1 MPELPEVRAHAER
14 LTAALAGDVLAR
26 VEPLSFTALKTARPA
41 VDAAVGRPLD
51 GVDQRG
57 KYLLMRFGDLT
68 AVVHL
73 MQGGRLRL
81 DEKRARRPRGG
92 LVRWVFEDGA
102 ALLLTEAGTEKRAG
116 VWMVAGG
123 TEGVEPLA
131 HLGPEADAVGPDD
144 LLGRLHTGSKRLH
157 GWLRDQGNLAG
168 LGRRLANEVCY
179 RAALSPFVM
188 TAQLDPD
195 EAGRIVGAIGEAVE
209 EGLDFERGLGDM
221 SASKDRPGLVHR
233 RAGEPCGD
241 GDHVHTVEYSKY
253 TIFYC
258 PEVQTGG
265 RILADNTTSRFL
277 R

>member
-14 LTAALAGDVLAR
+14 LAGLLTGCTLDR

-41 VDAAVGRPLD
+41 IDAAVGRALT

-57 KYLLMRFGDLT
+57 KYLLLRFGDLT
-68 AVVHL
+68 SVVHL
-73 MQGGRLRL
+73 MQGGRLRP

-92 LVRWVFEDGA
+92 LVRWIFDDGP
-102 ALLLTEAGTEKRAG
+102 ALLLTEAGSEKRAG
-116 VWMVAGG
+116 VWTTQGDPAVI
-123 TEGVEPLA
+123 EPLA
-131 HLGPEADAVGPDD
+131 HLGPEADGVEAAE
-144 LLGRLHTGSKRLH
+144 LAERLRATSKRLH

-168 LGRRLANEVCY
+168 IGRRLANEVCY
-179 RAALSPFVM
+179 RAALSPFAT
-188 TAQLDPD
+188 TAQLGPD
-195 EAGRIVGAIGEAVE
+195 DAGRLVDSIGEAIE
-209 EGLDFERGLGDM
+209 EGLTFERGLGEM
-221 SASKDRPGLVHR
+221 SSAKDRPGLVHG

-241 GDHVHTVEYSKY
+241 DDHVRTVEYSKY
-253 TIFYC
+253 TIYYC